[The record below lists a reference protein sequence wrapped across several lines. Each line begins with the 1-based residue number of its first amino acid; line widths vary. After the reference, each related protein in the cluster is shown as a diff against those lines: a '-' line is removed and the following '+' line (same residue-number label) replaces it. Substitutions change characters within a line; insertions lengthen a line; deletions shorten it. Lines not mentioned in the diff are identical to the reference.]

1 MVDSESKISQIL
13 ESDIAKVFKIAV
25 FIFGVA
31 GAYYYLQTQIAL
43 INQDILF
50 IKENHLKHIEE
61 RLSANESD
69 HKEILKQV
77 GEINVNIAK
86 IATGVNK

>member
-1 MVDSESKISQIL
+1 MEDNSKINRIL
-13 ESDIAKVFKIAV
+13 ESDIAKLLKIAV
-25 FIFGVA
+25 FIFSVA

-43 INQDILF
+43 INQDIIF

-61 RLSANESD
+61 RLTANESD

-77 GEINVNIAK
+77 SEININIAK
-86 IATGVNK
+86 ITEKLSK